1 MVGTPI
7 AIVIL
12 SLIGYIS
19 RQMLKDFAAY
29 SERLKTL
36 TNGGGMS
43 EGIMYD
49 IFGFD

>member
-1 MVGTPI
+1 MAGTPI
-7 AIVIL
+7 AIATL
-12 SLIGYIS
+12 SVIGYFS

-29 SERLKTL
+29 SKRMSQL

-49 IFGFD
+49 IFDFD